1 MDSIRGIG
9 GVLSKP
15 VFELH
20 RENVHTHIYIY
31 IYMYVCMYVCMY
43 ICMSGLSSLFEVSRE
58 TRQTWDR
65 EER

>member
-20 RENVHTHIYIY
+20 RENVHTHIH
-31 IYMYVCMYVCMY
+31 MYV
-43 ICMSGLSSLFEVSRE
+43 CMSGLSSLFEPSRE

>member
-31 IYMYVCMYVCMY
+31 MYVCMYV
-43 ICMSGLSSLFEVSRE
+43 CMSGLSSLFEVSRE